1 MQLAACLRQR
11 KNTINKKVLSMQN
24 KLNNKAE
31 DNLPNTTAPNQPK
44 LGRAKTQTDSLF
56 QALPKSSLKELHR
69 TNLRLQDSHQR
80 EQRFLRALIALLFS
94 SALSIGLV
102 FLVLALIFSQVAL
115 WMLTALC
122 TICIPIYGSIYWLSR
137 RPNLVR
143 VGSWLIMIYL
153 TLLLIL
159 AAYLFGP
166 AQPIAATFILPI
178 MLSLFLLPKLATL
191 VFSLLGVICTLLVNL
206 VDYQPPF
213 LLPEDDSNKLGV
225 VVRLLIWGIAIL
237 LPSLIGILLSH
248 QLSQLK
254 QVNQLAIEQAQRLE
268 ESLLNIN
275 IKRQFGQSVSQ
286 RIASVT
292 AELQAVANQQTSG
305 NAQQVLALNEVI
317 NFLSELAA
325 TASVIET
332 KTEIVNTVSVEVLD
346 LSENV
351 QQTTLAVAETGKQG
365 LLAVERTIENNQSV
379 SQLYTSLKAIL
390 EALRQRSNKI
400 NVVIAQLKNLSD
412 ETHLLAL
419 NASIEAAGAGVY
431 GERFE
436 VIAHEVKSL
445 ADRSLLAS
453 KNAEE
458 NLLEIEAYV
467 EQAVDMSEKVQVQTR
482 QAVSVA
488 AEAGEVI
495 NTLTLVIGQ
504 NTTEAGKIWLAATNM
519 RGQMQEIKVVASQQ
533 RSGTGQAVETLRE
546 LGAVAEQ
553 NASGSMQV
561 NNTSHDLEELSEELS
576 LVLAA

>member
-1 MQLAACLRQR
+1 M
-11 KNTINKKVLSMQN
+11 
-24 KLNNKAE
+24 
-31 DNLPNTTAPNQPK
+31 
-44 LGRAKTQTDSLF
+44 
-56 QALPKSSLKELHR
+56 
-69 TNLRLQDSHQR
+69 
-80 EQRFLRALIALLFS
+80 
-94 SALSIGLV
+94 LSI
-102 FLVLALIFSQVAL
+102 
-115 WMLTALC
+115 
-122 TICIPIYGSIYWLSR
+122 
-137 RPNLVR
+137 
-143 VGSWLIMIYL
+143 
-153 TLLLIL
+153 
-159 AAYLFGP
+159 
-166 AQPIAATFILPI
+166 
-178 MLSLFLLPKLATL
+178 FLLPKLATL
-191 VFSLLGVICTLLVNL
+191 VFGLVGTICTILVNL
-206 VDYQPPF
+206 IDYQPPF
-213 LLPEDDSNKLGV
+213 LLPEDNNNKVGL
-225 VVRLLIWGIAIL
+225 VVRLLLLVVAIL
-237 LPSLIGILLSH
+237 IPCLIGILLSH

-275 IKRQFGQSVSQ
+275 NKRQFGQSVSQ

-292 AELQAVANQQTSG
+292 AELQAVANQQTNGSE
-305 NAQQVLALNEVI
+305 QQVRALNEVI
-317 NFLSELAA
+317 NFLSELAS
-325 TASVIET
+325 TASVIEA
-332 KTEIVNTVSVEVLD
+332 KTEIVNTVSAEVLE

-365 LLAVERTIENNQSV
+365 LLAAERTIENNQSV
-379 SQLYTSLKAIL
+379 SQLYTSLKTVL

-419 NASIEAAGAGVY
+419 NASIEAAGAGAY

-445 ADRSLLAS
+445 ADRSLQAS

-467 EQAVDMSEKVQVQTR
+467 EQAVDMSEKVQVQTH

-495 NTLTLVIGQ
+495 NALTLVIGQ
-504 NTTEAGKIWLAATNM
+504 NTSEAGKIWLAATNM
-519 RGQMQEIKVVASQQ
+519 RSQMQEIKVVASQQ

-561 NNTSHDLEELSEELS
+561 NNTSHNLEELSVELS